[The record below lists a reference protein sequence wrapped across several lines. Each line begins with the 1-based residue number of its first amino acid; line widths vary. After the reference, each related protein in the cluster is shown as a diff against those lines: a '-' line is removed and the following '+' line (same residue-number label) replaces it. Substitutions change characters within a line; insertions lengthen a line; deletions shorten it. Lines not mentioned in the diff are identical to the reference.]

1 MSGPKSEPAEPR
13 TLMRA
18 VISSSLKF
26 RYLVVA
32 AAVGLMIL
40 GITSLPKM
48 HVDVFP
54 EFAPPRVVI
63 QTACVGLSTSDVEQ
77 LVTVPLE
84 AGLNGIQ
91 GLDDLRSKSVPQLS
105 SIELLFKPGTDLL
118 RARQLV
124 QERIAT
130 VSPSL
135 PTWAAPPVMLAPVS
149 ATGRAMQIGMTSK
162 NHSLIEM
169 SMTAY
174 WTIRARLLRVPG
186 VANVAIWNERLKLMT
201 VQAEPTKMQARQV
214 SLEKV
219 MEATAD
225 AVDSGRLKF
234 STGAVIGTG
243 GTIETP
249 NQRIGIRNVLPI
261 ITPADLARVP
271 VTGSVRL
278 GDIATVAEDHQPL
291 IGDAIIDGQPGL
303 LLVVEKLPWANSL
316 QMTAGVEEAIR
327 QLEPG
332 LPGITFDTKVFQ
344 QANFVKLAI
353 ANLTQALVI
362 GFILVVVI
370 LALFLFEW
378 RMALISLLTIP
389 ISLVATLLVLY
400 WLGATINTMTLAG
413 LVIAL
418 GAVVDDA
425 IIDVEN
431 ITRRLRE
438 ERLRS
443 GAEPGGGRSTR
454 EVILSA
460 CLEVR
465 SPIVYA
471 TLIIV
476 AASVP
481 VFLLAGLTGAFFR
494 PLALSYTLA
503 IAASMAVA
511 LTVTP
516 ALALLMLRGAR
527 IERRKSPL
535 VGWLQKGYTAGL
547 RRIIVRPVAAY
558 ATVVALSVLGVA
570 VYPQLGQSLFPAFQE
585 HDFLI
590 HWVSPPGT
598 SSAEMERSTTRI
610 SKELLAIPGVQSA
623 GAHIGQA
630 LLGEEVAG
638 VNLGE
643 IWVSLAPDAD
653 YARTLDRIHA
663 VANGYP
669 GLFREVQTYLDERIS
684 EVLTGGKEPIVVRT
698 YGEDLKMLRAKS
710 DQILN
715 LVKSVPGV
723 IDAHRDIS
731 SDVPQ
736 ANVTVN
742 LAKAEKYGL
751 KPGDVRRDAATL
763 VAGEEVGDIFRAGK
777 AYDVVVWSPER
788 TRHSFSDIENLPIDL
803 PSGGHIRLGEVATV
817 ALQPNPNAIDRQGD
831 SRYLDVG
838 AAVEGRDLGSVV
850 NEIKQ
855 KLGPVQ
861 LARGYH
867 VELLGEYQER
877 QAAQSRL
884 LESAIVA
891 GLLILLLLQA
901 SFRNWRL
908 AILLFL
914 TLPMSLVGGVL
925 AAWIAGG
932 IISLGSLVGFFTV
945 FGIAARN
952 GILLINH
959 CQHLEEQEGMAFG
972 RELVLRG
979 ARERLAPILMTSLA
993 TGLALVPLVVLGTR
1007 PGHEIEHPLA
1017 VVILAGCLR
1026 RRCSACS
1033 CCRRCTCGSATGGSG
1048 RRLLLR
1054 KRKET
1059 RDVCQGALACFCW
1072 SAGFGMR
1079 SAGRVRLDRVGDGRG
1094 GESGGGP
1101 VGGGQSLDR
1110 GEPAG
1115 GGQPVRDGGKSV
1127 SGA

>member
-1 MSGPKSEPAEPR
+1 
-13 TLMRA
+13 MRSI
-18 VISSSLKF
+18 ISSSLRF
-26 RYLVVA
+26 RYLVVYA
-32 AAVGLMIL
+32 AIGVMLL
-40 GITSLPKM
+40 GITSLPRM

-54 EFAPPRVVI
+54 EFAPPRVLI

-84 AGLNGIQ
+84 ASLNGIQ
-91 GLDDLRSKSVPQLS
+91 GLDDMRSKSVPQLS

-124 QERIAT
+124 QERVAI

-162 NHSLIEM
+162 DHSLIEM

-186 VANVAIWNERLKLMT
+186 VANVAIWNERLQLMT
-201 VQAEPTKMQARQV
+201 VQAEPSKMLARDV
-214 SLEKV
+214 SLGQV
-219 MEATAD
+219 MQATAD
-225 AVDSGRLKF
+225 AVDSGLLKF

-243 GTIETP
+243 GMIETP

-261 ITPADLARVP
+261 ITPADLAKVP
-271 VTGSVRL
+271 VTTTRAGPVRL
-278 GDIATVAEDHQPL
+278 GDVALAAEAHQPL
-291 IGDAIIDGQPGL
+291 IGDAVIDGKPGL

-316 QMTAGVEEAIR
+316 QMTAGVEQAVKEL
-327 QLEPG
+327 QPG
-332 LPGITFDTKVFQ
+332 LPGVTFDTKVFQ

-353 ANLTQALVI
+353 ANLTQAMVL

-378 RMALISLLTIP
+378 RVALISLVTIP
-389 ISLVATLLVLY
+389 LSLMMTILVLY
-400 WLGATINTMTLAG
+400 WTGATINTMTLAG
-413 LVIAL
+413 IVIAL

-438 ERLRS
+438 ERLR
-443 GAEPGGGRSTR
+443 GGGRPTSA
-454 EVILSA
+454 VILSA

-471 TLIIV
+471 TLILV
-476 AASVP
+476 AASIP
-481 VFLLAGLTGAFFR
+481 VFLLVGLTGAFFR
-494 PLALSYTLA
+494 PLVLSYTLA
-503 IAASMAVA
+503 MAASMVVA

-516 ALALLMLRGAR
+516 ALALLLLRGAP

-535 VGWLQKGYTAGL
+535 VTWLQKAYTAGL
-547 RRIIVRPVAAY
+547 ARIIVRPVAAY
-558 ATVVALSVLGVA
+558 AVFALVTVLGVT
-570 VYPQLGQSLFPAFQE
+570 VYPHLGQSLFPNFRE
-585 HDFLI
+585 RDFLI
-590 HWVSPPGT
+590 HWVAPPGT

-610 SKELLAIPGVQSA
+610 SRELLAIPGVQSA

-643 IWVSLAPDAD
+643 IWVSLKPSAD
-653 YARTLDRIHA
+653 YSTTLDRIKT

-669 GLFREVQTYLDERIS
+669 GLYREVQTYLDERIQ
-684 EVLTGGKEPIVVRT
+684 EVLTGGKEPVIVRT
-698 YGEDLKMLRAKS
+698 YGEDLKTLRTKS
-710 DQILN
+710 DQILG
-715 LVKSVPGV
+715 LVRSIPGV
-723 IDAHRDIS
+723 VDAHRDIS
-731 SDVPQ
+731 SDIPQ
-736 ANVTVN
+736 VDVTVN
-742 LAKAEKYGL
+742 LVKAERYGL

-803 PSGGHIRLGEVATV
+803 PAGGRVRLGEVATV
-817 ALQPNPNAIDRQGD
+817 ALRPNPNAIDRQGD

-838 AAVEGRDLGSVV
+838 ANVSGRDLGSVV
-850 NEIKQ
+850 NDIEHR
-855 KLGPVQ
+855 
-861 LARGYH
+861 LASVRLDRGYH

-884 LESAIVA
+884 LESAVIAAV
-891 GLLILLLLQA
+891 LILLLLQA
-901 SFRNWRL
+901 SFRRWRL
-908 AILLFL
+908 AVLTFL
-914 TLPMSLVGGVL
+914 TLPMALVGGVL
-925 AAWIAGG
+925 AAWLAGG

-959 CQHLEEQEGMAFG
+959 CQHLEDNEGMEFG
-972 RELVLRG
+972 PQLVLRG

-993 TGLALVPLVVLGTR
+993 TGLALVPLVALGLR

-1017 VVILAGCLR
+1017 VVILGGLVTSTLLNLFIVPSLYLR
-1026 RRCSACS
+1026 FGHSRRYSP
-1033 CCRRCTCGSATGGSG
+1033 GGN
-1048 RRLLLR
+1048 
-1054 KRKET
+1054 
-1059 RDVCQGALACFCW
+1059 A
-1072 SAGFGMR
+1072 
-1079 SAGRVRLDRVGDGRG
+1079 
-1094 GESGGGP
+1094 
-1101 VGGGQSLDR
+1101 
-1110 GEPAG
+1110 
-1115 GGQPVRDGGKSV
+1115 
-1127 SGA
+1127 

>member
-1 MSGPKSEPAEPR
+1 
-13 TLMRA
+13 
-18 VISSSLKF
+18 
-26 RYLVVA
+26 
-32 AAVGLMIL
+32 
-40 GITSLPKM
+40 
-48 HVDVFP
+48 
-54 EFAPPRVVI
+54 
-63 QTACVGLSTSDVEQ
+63 
-77 LVTVPLE
+77 
-84 AGLNGIQ
+84 
-91 GLDDLRSKSVPQLS
+91 
-105 SIELLFKPGTDLL
+105 
-118 RARQLV
+118 
-124 QERIAT
+124 
-130 VSPSL
+130 
-135 PTWAAPPVMLAPVS
+135 

-186 VANVAIWNERLKLMT
+186 VANVAIWNERLQLMA
-201 VQAEPTKMQARQV
+201 VQAEPDKLAAKNV
-214 SLEKV
+214 SLENV

-225 AVDSGRLKF
+225 AVDSGLLKF

-243 GTIETP
+243 GTFETP

-261 ITPADLARVP
+261 VTPADMAKVP
-271 VTGSVRL
+271 VTSAGSGSVRL
-278 GDIATVAEDHQPL
+278 GDVATVGEIHQPL

-316 QMTAGVEEAIR
+316 QMTAGVEDAIR
-327 QLEPG
+327 QLQPG
-332 LPGITFDTKVFQ
+332 LPGVTFDTKVFQ

-389 ISLVATLLVLY
+389 LSLVATLLVLY
-400 WLGATINTMTLAG
+400 WQGATINTMTLAG

-438 ERLRS
+438 ERLRNA
-443 GAEPGGGRSTR
+443 AEPGGGRPTR

-535 VGWLQKGYTAGL
+535 VGWLQRGYTAGL

-558 ATVVALSVLGVA
+558 ATVAALTVTGVA

-598 SSAEMERSTTRI
+598 SAAEMERSTTRI

-653 YARTLDRIHA
+653 YRQALDRIHA

-669 GLFREVQTYLDERIS
+669 GLFREVQTYLDERIE
-684 EVLTGGKEPIVVRT
+684 EVLTGGKEPIVVRV
-698 YGEDLKMLRAKS
+698 YGEDLKTLRAKS
-710 DQILN
+710 DQVLD

-723 IDAHRDIS
+723 VDAHRDIS

-736 ANVTVN
+736 ADVRVN

-788 TRHSFSDIENLPIDL
+788 TRRSFTDIENLPIDL

-817 ALQPNPNAIDRQGD
+817 SLQPNPNAIDRQGD

-838 AAVEGRDLGSVV
+838 ASVEGRDLGSVV
-850 NEIKQ
+850 NAIKR
-855 KLGPVQ
+855 KLGSVQ

-867 VELLGEYQER
+867 VELLGEYSER

-884 LESAIVA
+884 LESAIIA

-908 AILLFL
+908 AILTFL
-914 TLPMSLVGGVL
+914 TLPMALVGGVL
-925 AAWIAGG
+925 AAWLAGG

-959 CQHLEEQEGMAFG
+959 CQHLEEQEGMTFG
-972 RELVLRG
+972 RDLVLRG

-1017 VVILAGCLR
+1017 VVILGGLFTSTLLSLFVLPSLYLR
-1026 RRCSACS
+1026 FGHQRRAAAPVLV
-1033 CCRRCTCGSATGGSG
+1033 TNDT
-1048 RRLLLR
+1048 
-1054 KRKET
+1054 E
-1059 RDVCQGALACFCW
+1059 
-1072 SAGFGMR
+1072 
-1079 SAGRVRLDRVGDGRG
+1079 GD
-1094 GESGGGP
+1094 
-1101 VGGGQSLDR
+1101 
-1110 GEPAG
+1110 
-1115 GGQPVRDGGKSV
+1115 K
-1127 SGA
+1127 

>member
-1 MSGPKSEPAEPR
+1 
-13 TLMRA
+13 MRS
-18 VISSSLKF
+18 VISSSLRF
-26 RYLVVA
+26 RHLVVA

-91 GLDDLRSKSVPQLS
+91 GLDDMRSKSVPQLS
-105 SIELLFKPGTDLL
+105 SIELLFKPGTDLM

-186 VANVAIWNERLKLMT
+186 VANVAIWNERLQLMA
-201 VQAEPTKMQARQV
+201 VQAEPDKLAAKNV
-214 SLEKV
+214 SLESV

-225 AVDSGRLKF
+225 AVDSGLLKF

-243 GTIETP
+243 GTFETP
-249 NQRIGIRNVLPI
+249 NQRIGVRNVLPI
-261 ITPADLARVP
+261 VTPADLAKVP
-271 VTGSVRL
+271 VTSTGSVRL
-278 GDIATVAEDHQPL
+278 GDVATVGEEHQPL

-316 QMTAGVEEAIR
+316 QMTAGVEDAIR
-327 QLEPG
+327 QLQPG

-389 ISLVATLLVLY
+389 LSLVATLLVLY
-400 WLGATINTMTLAG
+400 WQGATINTMTLAG

-438 ERLRS
+438 ERL
-443 GAEPGGGRSTR
+443 AGGGRPTSQ
-454 EVILSA
+454 VILSA

-535 VGWLQKGYTAGL
+535 VSWLQKGYTAGL

-558 ATVVALSVLGVA
+558 ATVAALTLVGVA

-590 HWVSPPGT
+590 HWVSPPGMST
-598 SSAEMERSTTRI
+598 AEMERSTTRI

-643 IWVSLAPDAD
+643 IWVSLAPNAN
-653 YARTLDRIHA
+653 YTQALDRIHS
-663 VANGYP
+663 VTNGYP

-684 EVLTGGKEPIVVRT
+684 EVLTGGKEPIIVRV
-698 YGEDLKMLRAKS
+698 YGEDLETLRAKS
-710 DQILN
+710 DQILK
-715 LVKSVPGV
+715 LVESVPGV

-817 ALQPNPNAIDRQGD
+817 SLQPNPNAIDRQGD

-838 AAVEGRDLGSVV
+838 ASVAGRDLGSVV
-850 NEIKQ
+850 NAINQ
-855 KLGPVQ
+855 KLGSVQ
-861 LARGYH
+861 LSRGYH

-884 LESAIVA
+884 LESAIIA

-908 AILLFL
+908 AILTFL
-914 TLPMSLVGGVL
+914 TLPMALVGGVL
-925 AAWIAGG
+925 AAWLAGG

-959 CQHLEEQEGMAFG
+959 CQHLEEQEGMTFG
-972 RELVLRG
+972 RDLVLRG

-1017 VVILAGCLR
+1017 VVILGGLFTSTLLSLFVLPSLYLR
-1026 RRCSACS
+1026 FGHRRN
-1033 CCRRCTCGSATGGSG
+1033 G
-1048 RRLLLR
+1048 
-1054 KRKET
+1054 
-1059 RDVCQGALACFCW
+1059 
-1072 SAGFGMR
+1072 
-1079 SAGRVRLDRVGDGRG
+1079 
-1094 GESGGGP
+1094 
-1101 VGGGQSLDR
+1101 
-1110 GEPAG
+1110 
-1115 GGQPVRDGGKSV
+1115 
-1127 SGA
+1127 

>member
-1 MSGPKSEPAEPR
+1 
-13 TLMRA
+13 
-18 VISSSLKF
+18 
-26 RYLVVA
+26 
-32 AAVGLMIL
+32 
-40 GITSLPKM
+40 
-48 HVDVFP
+48 
-54 EFAPPRVVI
+54 
-63 QTACVGLSTSDVEQ
+63 
-77 LVTVPLE
+77 
-84 AGLNGIQ
+84 
-91 GLDDLRSKSVPQLS
+91 
-105 SIELLFKPGTDLL
+105 
-118 RARQLV
+118 
-124 QERIAT
+124 
-130 VSPSL
+130 
-135 PTWAAPPVMLAPVS
+135 MLAPVS

-186 VANVAIWNERLKLMT
+186 VANVAIWNERLQLMA
-201 VQAEPTKMQARQV
+201 VQAEPDKMAAKNV

-225 AVDSGRLKF
+225 AVDSGLLKF
-234 STGAVIGTG
+234 SAGAVIGTG
-243 GTIETP
+243 GTFETP
-249 NQRIGIRNVLPI
+249 NQRIGIRNVLPV
-261 ITPADLARVP
+261 ITPADMARVP
-271 VTGSVRL
+271 VTSAGSGSVRL
-278 GDIATVAEDHQPL
+278 GDVATVAEEHQPL

-316 QMTAGVEEAIR
+316 QMTAGVEDAIR
-327 QLEPG
+327 QLQPG

-389 ISLVATLLVLY
+389 LSLVATLLVLY
-400 WLGATINTMTLAG
+400 WQGATINTMTLAG

-438 ERLRS
+438 ERL
-443 GAEPGGGRSTR
+443 AGGGRPTSQ
-454 EVILSA
+454 VILSA

-535 VGWLQKGYTAGL
+535 VSWLQKGYTAGL

-558 ATVVALSVLGVA
+558 ATVAALTLVGVA

-598 SSAEMERSTTRI
+598 STAEMERSTTRI

-643 IWVSLAPDAD
+643 IWVSLAPNAN
-653 YARTLDRIHA
+653 YTQALDRIHS
-663 VANGYP
+663 VTNGYP

-684 EVLTGGKEPIVVRT
+684 EVLTGGKEPIIVRV
-698 YGEDLKMLRAKS
+698 YGEDLETLRAKS
-710 DQILN
+710 DQILK
-715 LVKSVPGV
+715 LVESVPGV

-817 ALQPNPNAIDRQGD
+817 SLQPNPNAIDRQGD

-838 AAVEGRDLGSVV
+838 ASVAGRDLGSVV
-850 NEIKQ
+850 NAINQ
-855 KLGPVQ
+855 KLGSVQ
-861 LARGYH
+861 LSRGYH

-884 LESAIVA
+884 LESAIIA

-908 AILLFL
+908 AILTFL
-914 TLPMSLVGGVL
+914 TLPMALVGGVL
-925 AAWIAGG
+925 AAWLAGG

-959 CQHLEEQEGMAFG
+959 CQHLEEQEGMTFG
-972 RELVLRG
+972 RDLVLRG

-1017 VVILAGCLR
+1017 VVILGGLFTSTLLSLFVLPSLYLR
-1026 RRCSACS
+1026 FGHRRN
-1033 CCRRCTCGSATGGSG
+1033 G
-1048 RRLLLR
+1048 
-1054 KRKET
+1054 
-1059 RDVCQGALACFCW
+1059 
-1072 SAGFGMR
+1072 
-1079 SAGRVRLDRVGDGRG
+1079 
-1094 GESGGGP
+1094 
-1101 VGGGQSLDR
+1101 
-1110 GEPAG
+1110 
-1115 GGQPVRDGGKSV
+1115 
-1127 SGA
+1127 

>member
-1 MSGPKSEPAEPR
+1 MSDGKPRLAPEGTPFPEGGPGGRVPPGGTEPARR
-13 TLMRA
+13 TLMRS
-18 VISSSLKF
+18 VISSSLRF
-26 RYLVVA
+26 RHLVVA
-32 AAVGLMIL
+32 AAVGMMIL

-91 GLDDLRSKSVPQLS
+91 GLDDMRSKSVPQLS
-105 SIELLFKPGTDLL
+105 SIELLFKPGTDLM

-130 VSPSL
+130 VSPGL

-186 VANVAIWNERLKLMT
+186 VANVAIWNERLQLMA
-201 VQAEPTKMQARQV
+201 VQAEPDKLAAKNV

-225 AVDSGRLKF
+225 AVDSGLLKF

-243 GTIETP
+243 GTFETP

-261 ITPADLARVP
+261 VTPADLAKVP
-271 VTGSVRL
+271 VTSAGPGSVRL
-278 GDIATVAEDHQPL
+278 GDVATVGEIHQPL

-316 QMTAGVEEAIR
+316 QMTAGVEDAIR
-327 QLEPG
+327 QLQPG
-332 LPGITFDTKVFQ
+332 LPGIKFDTKVFQ

-389 ISLVATLLVLY
+389 LSLVATLLVLY
-400 WLGATINTMTLAG
+400 WQGATINTMTLAG

-438 ERLRS
+438 ERL
-443 GAEPGGGRSTR
+443 AGGGRPTSQ
-454 EVILSA
+454 VILSA

-516 ALALLMLRGAR
+516 ALALLLLRGAR

-558 ATVVALSVLGVA
+558 ATVVALSVLGIA
-570 VYPQLGQSLFPAFQE
+570 VYPQLGQSLFPAFAE

-643 IWVSLAPDAD
+643 IWVSLAPNAN
-653 YARTLDRIHA
+653 YPAALDRIHA

-669 GLFREVQTYLDERIS
+669 GLFREVQTYLDERIE
-684 EVLTGGKEPIVVRT
+684 EVLTGGKEPIVVRV
-698 YGEDLKMLRAKS
+698 YGEDLKTLRAKS
-710 DQILN
+710 DEILG

-736 ANVTVN
+736 ADVTVN

-788 TRHSFSDIENLPIDL
+788 TRHSFADIENLPIDL

-817 ALQPNPNAIDRQGD
+817 SLQPNPNAIDRQGD

-850 NEIKQ
+850 NEIRQ

-884 LESAIVA
+884 LESAIIA

-908 AILLFL
+908 AVLLFL
-914 TLPMSLVGGVL
+914 TLPMALVGGVL

-959 CQHLEEQEGMAFG
+959 CQHLEEQEGMTFG
-972 RELVLRG
+972 RDLVLRG

-1017 VVILAGCLR
+1017 VVILGGLFTSTLLSLFVLPSLYLR
-1026 RRCSACS
+1026 FGHRRQQAP
-1033 CCRRCTCGSATGGSG
+1033 
-1048 RRLLLR
+1048 LLTA
-1054 KRKET
+1054 ET
-1059 RDVCQGALACFCW
+1059 EGNT
-1072 SAGFGMR
+1072 
-1079 SAGRVRLDRVGDGRG
+1079 
-1094 GESGGGP
+1094 
-1101 VGGGQSLDR
+1101 
-1110 GEPAG
+1110 
-1115 GGQPVRDGGKSV
+1115 
-1127 SGA
+1127 